1 MTNLNYSNLPPEAQ
15 KAIQKLTGLSHQE
28 LENKLLS
35 DLNTSGIKKAQ
46 PPGKPLKV
54 SLKTMLAFLIII
66 FACWGVI
73 ALVLYT
79 CAR

>member
-1 MTNLNYSNLPPEAQ
+1 MTDLNYSNLPEDAQ
-15 KAIQKLTGLSHQE
+15 KAIQKLTGLTHKE

-35 DLNTSGIKKAQ
+35 DLNTSGIKKAVT
-46 PPGKPLKV
+46 PHKPLKV
-54 SLKTMLAFLIII
+54 SLKSMLACLIII
-66 FACWGVI
+66 FACWGLI